1 MNQLV
6 YTHEGQR
13 VSVPL
18 VDRPV
23 SLGRGDAADHRL
35 PDKTASRVHAQFILR
50 DARWCVEDLESA
62 NGTLVNGK
70 KIGGVTVLSPGDVVR
85 IGATELKFEGEP
97 PKPPAEP
104 EQEMPR
110 LVFQPDPNVAPVVVL
125 IKGRITIGRKPEN
138 SLQIDNKGVSGT
150 HVEVVRAGRTC
161 TLRDLESSN
170 GTSVAGREVSQCV
183 LNNGDVIVLGKVARL
198 FFIDPLA
205 QPAAAPAP
213 VAGAGA
219 PAAPP
224 AGPPSSTAAAQAVGG
239 PVQPAAGGASD
250 RGSFE
255 PVAEPQE
262 SLAGAWGVNL
272 VIGLLVAGA
281 LVAGGVGLAGLLSSN
296 PGEARGHTVQPAQA
310 DAALSFE
317 GSIDDQGNPAGWTAR
332 FEAPGKGRALLALD
346 PDNPGDGATSL
357 RIEQSQTGEG
367 AGMLILAASKPQDW
381 ELTGTVQ
388 LSFMAR
394 GQDVSLACLACA
406 LESEGR
412 QQTLVATPLKGLSSQ
427 TWTEVKATGTVLES
441 PKGARFV
448 LLVAGS
454 FAKLWLDRISVS
466 RISEGTAAPLEAVSS
481 GALKLTHDRSRT
493 GECVVSNGSG
503 HSLRI
508 VPRVLAPNDRQLSEA
523 GFWTIGAR
531 DKRDLALLAA
541 LPSRGMVST
550 VDFRAEPCAVQ
561 YLQEPGIRVTYVLRN
576 DVQGATL
583 AANLEFALSEQAVVT
598 VADLRGTPLMLSL
611 GDFHGFPYSTVTE
624 ISIER
629 QGLCVAFPRGAVL
642 WLDQSRKNVLVA
654 TVRSSH
660 ETKRLEVSLDVYPHS
675 LAHARLY
682 ARLLREAEEFD
693 SRSWFSAA
701 LARYTYL
708 LENAPDTM
716 AGLDAVKDRVTRIKT
731 RRDELHAEAQ
741 TAYAVAKDTRTLL
754 AIDQAQ
760 RAVGKFLA
768 EFPGDAEAS
777 GFEKFSRELSEWRA
791 AIRVTRPPEEAAK
804 ANLYAESFLRAAR
817 EHEKNG
823 HVLLALA
830 FLENITR
837 DYQDTSSFKEAT
849 EMYTRLTRDLQDPA
863 KRDAAI
869 DRELAEIDK
878 ACDAGDWS
886 GAMER
891 CQALF
896 KRFPDTPRNRDI
908 MKRIRRIE
916 ERFD

>member
-6 YTHEGQR
+6 YTHEGRR
-13 VSVPL
+13 VTVL
-18 VDRPV
+18 LIDRPV
-23 SLGRGDAADHRL
+23 SLGRGDAADHCL

-50 DARWCVEDLESA
+50 DGKWCVEDLQSA

-70 KIGGVTVLSPGDVVR
+70 KIGGIVTLAPGDVVR

-97 PKPPAEP
+97 LKPAAEP
-104 EQEMPR
+104 EQEIPR
-110 LVFQPDPNVAPVVVL
+110 LVFQPDPNAAPVVVL

-150 HVEVVRAGRTC
+150 HIEVVRAGRTC

-170 GTSVAGREVSQCV
+170 GTSVAGRDVRECV
-183 LNNGDVIVLGKVARL
+183 LNNGDAIVLGKVAKL
-198 FFIDPLA
+198 HFIDPLA
-205 QPAAAPAP
+205 QPVPAASPGQPPAQPAP
-213 VAGAGA
+213 VAP
-219 PAAPP
+219 PAA
-224 AGPPSSTAAAQAVGG
+224 SGG
-239 PVQPAAGGASD
+239 PVQPVAGGASD

-281 LVAGGVGLAGLLSSN
+281 LVAGGFWLSSLLSSS
-296 PGEARGHTVQPAQA
+296 PGEARGPAVQPPQA
-310 DAALSFE
+310 DLALSFE
-317 GSIDDQGNPAGWTAR
+317 GSIDGQGNPAGWTAR
-332 FEAPGKGRALLALD
+332 FEAPGKGKAMLALD
-346 PDNPGDGATSL
+346 PDNPGDGSTSL

-367 AGMLILAASKPQDW
+367 AGMLILAADKPRDW

-441 PKGARFV
+441 PKGARLV
-448 LLVAGS
+448 LLIAGS
-454 FAKLWLDRISVS
+454 FARLWLDRVSVS
-466 RISEGTAAPLEAVSS
+466 RASDAAPAPLEALSS
-481 GALKLTHDRSRT
+481 GDLKLTHDRSRT
-493 GECVVSNGSG
+493 GECVISHANT
-503 HSLRI
+503 HQLRV
-508 VPRVLAPNDRQLSEA
+508 VPRVLAPNDRQLSES

-531 DKRDLALLAA
+531 DKRDLAFLAA
-541 LPSRGMVST
+541 LPSRGIVST
-550 VDFRAEPCAVQ
+550 VDFRPEPCAVQ
-561 YLQEPGIRVTYVLRN
+561 YLQEPGIRITYGLRN
-576 DVQGATL
+576 DVQGASL
-583 AANLEFALSEQAVVT
+583 AANIEIALTDQAVVT
-598 VADLRGTPLMLSL
+598 VADLRGTPLTLSL
-611 GDFHGFPYSTVTE
+611 ADFHGFPYSTVTE

-642 WLDQSRKNVLVA
+642 WLDQTRKNVLVA

-660 ETKRLEVSLDVYPHS
+660 ETKRHEVSLDVYPHS

-693 SRSWFSAA
+693 SRSLFSAA

-708 LENAPDTM
+708 LEKAPSTL
-716 AGLDAVKDRVTRIKT
+716 AGLDAVKERVTRIKT

-768 EFPGDAEAS
+768 EFPGDAEAA
-777 GFEKFSRELSEWRA
+777 GFEKLSRELSDWRA

-804 ANLYAESFLRAAR
+804 ANLYAESFLRAAKD
-817 EHEKNG
+817 HEKNG

-849 EMYTRLTRDLQDPA
+849 EIYTRLTRDLQDPA

-869 DRELAEIDK
+869 DRELSEIDK

-908 MKRIRRIE
+908 MKRVRRIE